1 MIDVEKMII
10 KNYPKLQN
18 NKIIKGAISKF
29 ADSIIHQ
36 NEINK
41 FLKKNSHLTPL
52 EFVEHV
58 LDEIQFNYFVSDKYL
73 ENIPSEGRVVVI
85 ANHPLGALDALALIK
100 LISSVRKDVKIIAN
114 DFLNTLTPLK
124 PILLDINNFKT
135 KQSKRA
141 ISKIY
146 EALNSEEAV
155 IIFPSGEVSRAT
167 PTGIKDKKWHK
178 GFLKFA
184 KRSNSP
190 ILPVFIGGKNSKT
203 FYSVSALN
211 KKLSMLLLSHEMFKQ
226 KNKSIEIIIGE
237 LIPYENV
244 VPKGIEQEQL
254 IRLYKK
260 HLYNLKKEIP
270 LFSTQKAIALPEDRR
285 DIKEELKNSTL
296 LGATKDNKKIYLYT
310 YSIKNSAVLN
320 ELGRLREISFRKV
333 GEGVNKKRDIDKYD
347 RYYKHIILWDDEA
360 LEIVGAYR
368 IGHTEDIRTKLG
380 DAALYTNTLFEYNK
394 KLNDYLDNSI
404 ELGRSF
410 VQPKYWGSRALDYL
424 WQGIGAY
431 MKNNPHIKYM
441 YGPVSI
447 SKNYSKV
454 AKDMLLYFYDYY
466 FGDTEHLVNARLPY
480 KMNLDD
486 EYMQQFIHELD
497 GNNYNKDFKLLKKA
511 LGFLE
516 LSIPTLYKQY
526 AELCEKGGIRF
537 CAYNVDKDF
546 SDCVDSFILVSVDK
560 IKEKQRKRYFGEDY

>member
-1 MIDVEKMII
+1 MLDVEKMIQ
-10 KNYPKLQN
+10 KKYPKLQN

-29 ADSIIHQ
+29 ADSVIHQ
-36 NEINK
+36 DEINK
-41 FLKKNSHLTPL
+41 FLKKNSHLAPL

-58 LDEIQFNYFVSDKYL
+58 LDELQFNYLVSDKYL
-73 ENIPSEGRVVVI
+73 ENIPTEGRVVII

-114 DFLNTLTPLK
+114 DFLNTLTPLR
-124 PILLDINNFKT
+124 PMLLDINNFKN
-135 KQSKRA
+135 KQSKEA
-141 ISKIY
+141 IHKIY
-146 EALNSEEAV
+146 DTLNSEEAV

-211 KKLSMLLLSHEMFKQ
+211 KKLSMFLLSNEMFKQ
-226 KNKSIEIIIGE
+226 KNRSIEMIVGE

-254 IRLYKK
+254 VRLYKK
-260 HLYNLKKEIP
+260 HLYNLKKGIS
-270 LFSTQKAIALPEDRR
+270 LFATQKSIALPEDRR
-285 DIKEELKNSTL
+285 DLKKELKKSSL
-296 LGATKDNKKIYLYT
+296 LGLTKDNKKIYLYE
-310 YSIKNSAVLN
+310 YSLKNSAILN

-333 GEGVNKKRDIDKYD
+333 GEGANKKRDIDKYD

-368 IGHTEDIRTKLG
+368 IGLTEDIRTKLG
-380 DAALYTNTLFEYNK
+380 DAALYTNTLFEYND
-394 KLNDYLDNSI
+394 KLNDYLDDSI

-431 MKNNPHIKYM
+431 LKNNPQIKYM

-447 SKNYSKV
+447 SRNYPKV
-454 AKDMLLYFYDYY
+454 AKDMILYFYDYY
-466 FGDTEHLVNARLPY
+466 FRDKEGLVSARLPY
-480 KMNLDD
+480 KINLDD
-486 EYMQQFIHELD
+486 EYLQQFITELD
-497 GNNYNKDFKLLKKA
+497 GNDYSKDFKLLKKA

-516 LSIPTLYKQY
+516 LSVPTLYKQY
-526 AELCEKGGIRF
+526 ADLCEEGGIHF
-537 CAYNVDKDF
+537 CAYNIDKDF
-546 SDCVDSFILVSVDK
+546 SDCVDSFILVSIDK
-560 IKEKQRKRYFGEDY
+560 VKEKQKKRYFGE

>member
-1 MIDVEKMII
+1 MLDVEKMIQE
-10 KNYPKLQN
+10 KYPKLRN
-18 NKIIKGAISKF
+18 NKIIKSAISKF
-29 ADSIIHQ
+29 SDSVIHQ
-36 NEINK
+36 DEINK
-41 FLKKNSHLTPL
+41 FLKRNKHLAPL

-58 LDEIQFNYFVSDKYL
+58 LDEMQFNYLVSDKYL
-73 ENIPSEGRVVVI
+73 ENIPTEGRVVII

-114 DFLNTLTPLK
+114 DFLNTLTPLR
-124 PILLDINNFKT
+124 PILLDINNFKN
-135 KQSKRA
+135 KQSKES
-141 ISKIY
+141 INNIY
-146 EALNSEEAV
+146 DALNSEEVV

-211 KKLSMLLLSHEMFKQ
+211 KKLSMLLLSNEMFKQ
-226 KNKSIEIIIGE
+226 KNKSIEIIVGE

-244 VPKGIEQEQL
+244 TPKGIEQEQL

-260 HLYNLKKEIP
+260 HLYNLKKGIS
-270 LFSTQKAIALPEDRR
+270 FFTTQKAIALPEDRR
-285 DIKEELKNSTL
+285 DLKKELKKSPL
-296 LGATKDNKKIYLYT
+296 LGLTKDNKKIYLYE
-310 YSIKNSAVLN
+310 YSLKNSAVLN

-333 GEGVNKKRDIDKYD
+333 GEGANKKRDIDKYD

-368 IGHTEDIRTKLG
+368 IAECKNILEHYSQN
-380 DAALYTNTLFEYNK
+380 ALYTTTLFEYN
-394 KLNDYLDNSI
+394 DAFAPYLGNAI

-431 MKNNPHIKYM
+431 IKNNPHIEYM

-447 SKNYSKV
+447 SGAYPKI
-454 AKDMLLYFYDYY
+454 AKDMILYFYDYY
-466 FGDTEHLVNARLPY
+466 FHDNEALVQAKLPY
-480 KMNLDD
+480 TINFED
-486 EYMQQFIHELD
+486 EYMKSFIKEMQ
-497 GNNYNKDFKLLKKA
+497 GNNYNEDFKLLKKA

-516 LSIPTLYKQY
+516 LSVPTLYKQY
-526 AELCEKGGIRF
+526 ADLCEKGGIRF
-537 CAYNVDKDF
+537 SAYNIDEGF
-546 SDCVDSFILVSVDK
+546 SDCVDSFILVDVK
-560 IKEKQRKRYFGEDY
+560 RIKEKQKKRYFGE

>member
-1 MIDVEKMII
+1 MLDVEKMIQE
-10 KNYPKLQN
+10 KYPKLRN
-18 NKIIKGAISKF
+18 NKIIKSAISKF
-29 ADSIIHQ
+29 SDSVIHQ
-36 NEINK
+36 DEINK
-41 FLKKNSHLTPL
+41 FLKRNKHLAPL

-58 LDEIQFNYFVSDKYL
+58 LDEMQFNYLVSDKYL
-73 ENIPSEGRVVVI
+73 ENIPTEGRVVII

-114 DFLNTLTPLK
+114 DFLNTLTPLR
-124 PILLDINNFKT
+124 PILLDINNFKN
-135 KQSKRA
+135 KQSKES
-141 ISKIY
+141 INNIY
-146 EALNSEEAV
+146 DALNSEEVV

-190 ILPVFIGGKNSKT
+190 ILPVFIGGKNSKI

-211 KKLSMLLLSHEMFKQ
+211 KKLSMLLLSNEMFKQ
-226 KNKSIEIIIGE
+226 KNKSIEIIVGE

-244 VPKGIEQEQL
+244 TPKGIEQEQL

-260 HLYNLKKEIP
+260 HLYNLKKGIS
-270 LFSTQKAIALPEDRR
+270 FFTTQKAIALPEDRR
-285 DIKEELKNSTL
+285 NLKKELKKSPL
-296 LGATKDNKKIYLYT
+296 LGLTKDNKKIYLYE
-310 YSIKNSAVLN
+310 YSLKNSAVLN

-333 GEGVNKKRDIDKYD
+333 GEGANKKRDIDKYD
-347 RYYKHIILWDDEA
+347 RYYKHIILWDNEA

-368 IGHTEDIRTKLG
+368 IAECKNILEHYSQN
-380 DAALYTNTLFEYNK
+380 ALYTTTLFEYNDA
-394 KLNDYLDNSI
+394 LVPYLKNSI

-431 MKNNPHIKYM
+431 IKSNPQIEYM

-447 SKNYSKV
+447 SGAYPKIAKN
-454 AKDMLLYFYDYY
+454 MILYFYDYY
-466 FGDTEHLVNARLPY
+466 FHDNEALVQAKLPY
-480 KMNLDD
+480 TINLED
-486 EYMQQFIHELD
+486 EYMKSFIKEIQ
-497 GNNYNKDFKLLKKA
+497 GNNYNEDFKLLKKA

-516 LSIPTLYKQY
+516 LSVPTLYKQY
-526 AELCEKGGIRF
+526 ADLCEKGGIRF
-537 CAYNVDKDF
+537 SAYNIDEDF
-546 SDCVDSFILVSVDK
+546 SDCVDSFILVDVK
-560 IKEKQRKRYFGEDY
+560 RIKEKQKKRYFGE